1 MITVYI
7 SGVFDMFHYGH
18 MELIHQ
24 VRRKFPNCRLIA
36 GVHSDKD
43 VATYKRVPIMTM
55 SERIRAIKISGLVDK
70 VIENAPLLE
79 TETFYQ
85 IYDIDKTAH
94 AHSIEQHEHYRK
106 RFYPEA
112 GDRLVR
118 INYTASISTSE
129 LIRRI
134 LRRRASPDDVV
145 Y

>member
-1 MITVYI
+1 
-7 SGVFDMFHYGH
+7 MFHYGH

-24 VRRKFPNCRLIA
+24 VRRMFPNCRLIA

-43 VATYKRVPIMTM
+43 VATYKRAPIMTM
-55 SERIRAIKISGLVDK
+55 RERSRTIKVSGLVDK
-70 VIENAPLLE
+70 VIENAPLIE
-79 TETFYQ
+79 TERFYQ

-106 RFYPEA
+106 QFCPEA

-118 INYTASISTSE
+118 LNYTATISTSE

-134 LRRRASPDDVV
+134 LRRRMSPDDVV